1 MVSGGVD
8 MVHYGDRI
16 KQIRKAR
23 GMSQADLADPLG
35 LTVQR
40 ISQIEREKSPGIKID
55 QWRVIAET
63 LRVSFGALLG
73 DDSDN
78 LSLSA

>member
-1 MVSGGVD
+1 

-16 KQIRKAR
+16 RQIRKAR

-40 ISQIEREKSPGIKID
+40 ISQIEREQSPGIKID

-63 LRVSFGALLG
+63 LRVSFGALLADNP
-73 DDSDN
+73 DD